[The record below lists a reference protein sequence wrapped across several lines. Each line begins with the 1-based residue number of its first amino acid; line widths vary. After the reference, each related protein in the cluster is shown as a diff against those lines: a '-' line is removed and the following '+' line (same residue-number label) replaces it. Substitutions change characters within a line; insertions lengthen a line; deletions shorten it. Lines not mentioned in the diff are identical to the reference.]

1 MPTPGGLCSWRVVV
15 GGGLCRR
22 RLLLSLL
29 ACCAGAVVAPA
40 SARASE
46 QVVLGDIVATQTSPA
61 IPSEL
66 AGWQLLFQGSMADLS
81 RNGEEVL
88 YVYLPDQSVQP
99 WEMRI
104 ASLVSGEILVHSV
117 LPLETYPHAGGGA
130 LSPDGEWIA
139 TSSAAEG
146 PPARDVIAPLIVRRD
161 GTGLRRLRDDEYD
174 YTGPSW
180 SPDGRRI
187 AFLRT
192 LVERAPPDEPEGETR
207 LVEEAAVILDV
218 ATGDVLSVYE
228 GLSAPYFSPDGRRL
242 LAFEGSCLVTA
253 DLSTGARTL
262 VWDPRPLA
270 PPGSGE
276 WRVVNFAWVSD
287 SARVLFTANQ
297 WAVDLPGKPMVR
309 EVHEANLQDGQ
320 TRKVATGRLAA
331 ASADGRWFL
340 LDYRTSEQT
349 RARREADQ
357 PLLQPGDVALLS
369 VLRIGR

>member
-1 MPTPGGLCSWRVVV
+1 MNGLRIRSRV
-15 GGGLCRR
+15 
-22 RLLLSLL
+22 LLSLL
-29 ACCAGAVVAPA
+29 ALGVGAMLAATPA
-40 SARASE
+40 SAGE
-46 QVVLGDIVATQTSPA
+46 QVVLGDIVAMQTSPA

-66 AGWQLLFQGSMADLS
+66 AGRDVLFYGNLADLS
-81 RNGEEVL
+81 RNGEELL
-88 YVYLPDQSVQP
+88 YVYVPDQSVQP

-104 ASLVSGEILVHSV
+104 ASLVTSEILVRTV
-117 LPLETYPHAGGGA
+117 LPLETYPHAGRGA
-130 LSPDGEWIA
+130 FSPDGEWIA
-139 TSSAAEG
+139 TDSAAEG
-146 PPARDVIAPLIVRRD
+146 PPARNVIAPLIVRRD
-161 GTGLRRLRDDEYD
+161 GTGLRRLRDDGYD

-180 SPDGRRI
+180 GPDGRRI

-192 LVERAPPDEPEGETR
+192 LVERATPDEPDGGTQ
-207 LVEEAAVILDV
+207 LVEESAAILDV

-228 GLSAPYFSPDGRRL
+228 GLVAPRFSPDGRRL

-287 SARVLFTANQ
+287 SARVLFTANH
-297 WAVDLPGKPMVR
+297 WAVDLPGEPIVW

-320 TRKVATGRLAA
+320 TRKVAAGRLAA
-331 ASADGRWFL
+331 AGANGRWFV

-349 RARREADQ
+349 RARREAGQ

>member
-1 MPTPGGLCSWRVVV
+1 MNGLRIRSRV
-15 GGGLCRR
+15 
-22 RLLLSLL
+22 LLSLL
-29 ACCAGAVVAPA
+29 ALGVGAMLASTPA
-40 SARASE
+40 SASE
-46 QVVLGDIVATQTSPA
+46 QVALGDIVATRTSPA

-66 AGWQLLFQGSMADLS
+66 AGWESLFQGSMADLS
-81 RNGEEVL
+81 PNGQEVL
-88 YVYLPDQSVQP
+88 YLYLPDESVVP

-104 ASLVSGEILVHSV
+104 ASLVTGEILVHTV
-117 LPLETYPHAGGGA
+117 LPLETHPHAGGGA
-130 LSPDGEWIA
+130 FSPDGEWIA
-139 TSSAAEG
+139 ASSAPEG
-146 PPARDVIAPLIVRRD
+146 SPARNSIAPWVVRRD
-161 GTGLRRLRDDEYD
+161 GTGLRRLRDDGYD

-187 AFLRT
+187 AWART
-192 LVERAPPDEPEGETR
+192 RVEPAPPDEPDGETR

-228 GLSAPYFSPDGRRL
+228 GLAAPRFSPDGRRL

-276 WRVVNFAWVSD
+276 WRVVNFVWVSD
-287 SARVLFTANQ
+287 SARVLFTANH
-297 WAVDLPGKPMVR
+297 WAVDLPGKPMVW

-331 ASADGRWFL
+331 ASANGRWFL

-349 RARREADQ
+349 RARREAGQ
-357 PLLQPGDVALLS
+357 PLLQPDDVALLS